1 MSPKAMR
8 AVLDHPRNGGTL
20 IAEIAIGAGM
30 REVFGFDESVPSRSR
45 LTMSLEEQQPGGLIL
60 PDPLERSFRL
70 GNPDNPEQVLG
81 TYGYTNPR
89 ESPLAKFEDGTA
101 AITRNSIGKGEA
113 YAVGLDL
120 GDFLQRGFNGRADW
134 LTRTY
139 VNEYEPASDVLMGW
153 LRAVYR
159 AAEPSAVTLG
169 TVPEGRA
176 FSLVMTHDIDAQ
188 NSLKNSI
195 TYAQYEKSR
204 GVRATYFVQVKY
216 IKDWNDIALIDRRTA
231 GYLYELNSLGMEV
244 ASHSVCHSFVFETF
258 PEGSGAERYPGY
270 RPFVFNKM
278 TTRGGPSW
286 AN

>member
-101 AITRNSIGKGEA
+101 AITRNSIGKGEV

-120 GDFLQRGFNGRADW
+120 GDFLQGV
-134 LTRTY
+134 LTGARIGS
-139 VNEYEPASDVLMGW
+139 PAPTSTNM
-153 LRAVYR
+153 
-159 AAEPSAVTLG
+159 
-169 TVPEGRA
+169 
-176 FSLVMTHDIDAQ
+176 
-188 NSLKNSI
+188 N
-195 TYAQYEKSR
+195 
-204 GVRATYFVQVKY
+204 
-216 IKDWNDIALIDRRTA
+216 
-231 GYLYELNSLGMEV
+231 
-244 ASHSVCHSFVFETF
+244 
-258 PEGSGAERYPGY
+258 
-270 RPFVFNKM
+270 RPPM
-278 TTRGGPSW
+278 S
-286 AN
+286 

>member
-1 MSPKAMR
+1 
-8 AVLDHPRNGGTL
+8 
-20 IAEIAIGAGM
+20 
-30 REVFGFDESVPSRSR
+30 
-45 LTMSLEEQQPGGLIL
+45 
-60 PDPLERSFRL
+60 
-70 GNPDNPEQVLG
+70 
-81 TYGYTNPR
+81 
-89 ESPLAKFEDGTA
+89 
-101 AITRNSIGKGEA
+101 
-113 YAVGLDL
+113 
-120 GDFLQRGFNGRADW
+120 
-134 LTRTY
+134 
-139 VNEYEPASDVLMGW
+139 MGW

-169 TVPEGRA
+169 TVPEGRV

-278 TTRGGPSW
+278 TTRGDRPGRIEGQQISSGKARKGAGFELPARKPEKSQVPSRGPGGDGLSLQLGGHRR
-286 AN
+286 